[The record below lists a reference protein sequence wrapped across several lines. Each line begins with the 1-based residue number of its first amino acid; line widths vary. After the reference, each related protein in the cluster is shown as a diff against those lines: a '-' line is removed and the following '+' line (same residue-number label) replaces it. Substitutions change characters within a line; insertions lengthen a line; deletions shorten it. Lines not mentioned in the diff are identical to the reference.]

1 MMIKAKWTTIQSMRI
16 NKMLL
21 LAKKTIKLPT
31 SRMTLE
37 TSWNKFTTMNLMPR
51 SPRMKHALSNNNQ
64 FLQVSSGTTNVNH
77 SLTPRNP
84 SWDA

>member
-1 MMIKAKWTTIQSMRI
+1 MIQTVMVHCITQYFIM
-16 NKMLL
+16 
-21 LAKKTIKLPT
+21 AKKAIKLPT

-37 TSWNKFTTMNLMPR
+37 TSWDKFTTMNLMPR
-51 SPRMKHALSNNNQ
+51 SPRMKHALSNNIQ
-64 FLQVSSGTTNVNH
+64 FLQVSSGTTYVNH